1 MTFYHKHPF
10 PHGDWRYEPLGWMLR
25 GVARLPFGVL
35 YLISDVLFVLIYH
48 IVRYR
53 RRVVSDNIRAS
64 FPDYSG
70 RQLRHTVRRFYRNF
84 VDYFVETVKLGHIS
98 DEEMRRRMVFE
109 NMSVVDSLLAEGR
122 SVVVYFSHSFN
133 WEWATS
139 FPLWSKDIHNPKVSF
154 SQVYRPLVND
164 WFDNYFLHLRSRFH
178 TLSYPKRSV
187 LRDLIREQ
195 RDGLQSVCGFMS
207 DQKPSHGDP
216 THVMRFLH
224 HPTAMITGT
233 ETLARRL
240 DMAVVYMDMEK
251 HSRGHYKVTIRLITK
266 TPEALPHMAITER
279 YARLLEQTIRRD
291 PSIWLWSHKRW
302 KIPVKLPQDDTD
314 RNAAGSGDNS

>member
-1 MTFYHKHPF
+1 MTFSHKHPF

-25 GVARLPFGVL
+25 GLARLPLGAL
-35 YLISDVLFVLIYH
+35 YLISDLLFVVLYH
-48 IVRYR
+48 VVRYR
-53 RRVVSDNIRAS
+53 RRVVHDNIRAS
-64 FPDYSG
+64 FPEFSDA
-70 RQLRHTVRRFYRNF
+70 QCRHTVRRFYRNF
-84 VDYFVETVKLGHIS
+84 VDYFFETVKLGHIS
-98 DEEMRRRMVFE
+98 DEEMRRRMVFD
-109 NMSVVDSLLAEGR
+109 NMSVIDRLIAEGR

-139 FPLWSKDIHNPKVSF
+139 LPLWSEHAHNPAVSI

-178 TLSYPKRSV
+178 TKSYPKRSV

-195 RDGLQSVCGFMS
+195 RDGKQSVCGFMS

-251 HSRGHYKVTIRLITK
+251 LGRGRYKVTIRLITK
-266 TPEALPHMAITER
+266 TPCVLPDMAITER
-279 YARLLEQTIRRD
+279 YAHLLEQTIRRD

-302 KIPVKLPQDDTD
+302 KIPVKLPQDDTA
-314 RNAAGSGDNS
+314 RSTAGSGDNS